1 MDKNVND
8 MKKIILSL
16 ILALV
21 AMTATA
27 QTKVE
32 YSETVELLSILA
44 RTADYP
50 EYSMDL
56 AGQYTKDTE
65 TWFAPYKQH
74 AAVALAQELHAQ
86 YGIGYERVM
95 NMAVHLDINK
105 GQLTLIGNRAEL
117 NNGVNNGWQNVDV
130 DDFLDKLNQFYRDT
144 HFHKFFE
151 QHRAFYDDGVKH
163 FENEVLPKF
172 HQDWYSRFY
181 GTEALGHF
189 HIVINFTYGCHNNGV
204 NRQLPGQPLEVFA
217 IMGYQLN
224 PATTQPQW
232 YPDIL
237 IHEFN
242 HSFVNP
248 LLDNTTNA
256 ALIEK
261 VGQRLYMWAQP
272 EMNNQAYNDWHI
284 VINESIVRAAV
295 FIYMKDNGLIGKQTL
310 NDIFNETWR
319 NGFRWTPEL
328 VNSLRTYANN
338 RDKYKTLN
346 DYYPEIVKC
355 IEQYVI
361 AEATRMQ
368 NALK

>member
-1 MDKNVND
+1 
-8 MKKIILSL
+8 MKKIILSTI
-16 ILALV
+16 ILAI
-21 AMTATA
+21 AAITATA
-27 QTKVE
+27 QIKVE
-32 YSETVELLSILA
+32 VCETVELMSILA
-44 RTADYP
+44 RTAGYP

-65 TWFAPYKQH
+65 VWFAPYKQH
-74 AAVALAQELHAQ
+74 TAVVLAQELRNK
-86 YGIGYERVM
+86 YGIGYERMM
-95 NMAVHLDINK
+95 NMAVHLNIEK
-105 GQLTLIGNRAEL
+105 GKLTLIGNRAEL
-117 NNGVNNGWQNVDV
+117 NNGVYDGWKNVDV
-130 DDFLDKLNQFYRDT
+130 DDFVDKLNLFYKDT
-144 HFHKFFE
+144 RFHKFFE
-151 QHRAFYDDGVKH
+151 QHRAFYDEGVKH
-163 FENEVLPKF
+163 FENEMMPKS
-172 HQDWYSRFY
+172 HQDWFASFY
-181 GTEALGHF
+181 GGEAPGQF
-189 HIVINFTYGCHNNGV
+189 HVVINFTYGGHSNGV
-204 NRQLPGQPLEVFA
+204 NRQLPDQPFEVFA

-224 PATTQPQW
+224 PTTAQPQW
-232 YPDIL
+232 FPDVL

-248 LLDNTTNA
+248 LLDNTANA

-261 VGQRLYMWAQP
+261 VGQRLYMWSQP
-272 EMNNQAYNDWHI
+272 EMNNQAYNDWRI

-310 NDIFNETWR
+310 NDMFNETWR

-355 IEQYVI
+355 LDQYIVT
-361 AEATRMQ
+361 EATRMQ